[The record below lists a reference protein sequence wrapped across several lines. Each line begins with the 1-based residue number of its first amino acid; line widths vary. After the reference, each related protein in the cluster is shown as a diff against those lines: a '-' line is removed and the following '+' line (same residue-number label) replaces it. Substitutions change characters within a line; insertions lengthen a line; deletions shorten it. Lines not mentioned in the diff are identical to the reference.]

1 MAPEMVTRA
10 DTARLF
16 FRCSDPGDP
25 VYSHMT
31 LADAEYTA
39 QLLRE
44 RQIQTDL
51 GFADTAE
58 FQALEAA
65 AVRRPGEPPLHAVAE
80 QIHAFS
86 AGALGPGGIP
96 VRADRRVDLSV
107 HPPRVAGAA
116 IGISS
121 RFNPPAALSPQAE
134 QLLKQKAA
142 RAAVITAL
150 LPADDRAVRRLPAVN
165 EDLWNAH
172 MHGNMDIGPDSD
184 AEGSVKAPP
193 PRTRTPTSRSG
204 RIAVS

>member
-31 LADAEYTA
+31 LADAEHTA

-65 AVRRPGEPPLHAVAE
+65 AVRRPGEPPLHAVAD
-80 QIHAFS
+80 QIHAY
-86 AGALGPGGIP
+86 ARRHGHRYGL
-96 VRADRRVDLSV
+96 RRRRRHRHEDTHRRVGV
-107 HPPRVAGAA
+107 
-116 IGISS
+116 
-121 RFNPPAALSPQAE
+121 
-134 QLLKQKAA
+134 
-142 RAAVITAL
+142 T
-150 LPADDRAVRRLPAVN
+150 
-165 EDLWNAH
+165 
-172 MHGNMDIGPDSD
+172 
-184 AEGSVKAPP
+184 
-193 PRTRTPTSRSG
+193 T
-204 RIAVS
+204 IAVS

>member
-31 LADAEYTA
+31 LADAEHTA

-65 AVRRPGEPPLHAVAE
+65 AVRRPGEPPHHQEDHHQVGRRLR
-80 QIHAFS
+80 
-86 AGALGPGGIP
+86 GRTALGRSP
-96 VRADRRVDLSV
+96 RRQ
-107 HPPRVAGAA
+107 G
-116 IGISS
+116 
-121 RFNPPAALSPQAE
+121 SPSPLQ
-134 QLLKQKAA
+134 
-142 RAAVITAL
+142 R
-150 LPADDRAVRRLPAVN
+150 
-165 EDLWNAH
+165 
-172 MHGNMDIGPDSD
+172 S
-184 AEGSVKAPP
+184 APP
-193 PRTRTPTSRSG
+193 
-204 RIAVS
+204 

>member
-1 MAPEMVTRA
+1 MYSSE
-10 DTARLF
+10 
-16 FRCSDPGDP
+16 DP
-25 VYSHMT
+25 H
-31 LADAEYTA
+31 
-39 QLLRE
+39 R
-44 RQIQTDL
+44 
-51 GFADTAE
+51 
-58 FQALEAA
+58 A
-65 AVRRPGEPPLHAVAE
+65 AVH

-134 QLLKQKAA
+134 QLLKKKAA

-165 EDLWNAH
+165 EDLWNAQ

-184 AEGSVKAPP
+184 AEGTTAKNIICWRGDLRPKSPLFPSA
-193 PRTRTPTSRSG
+193 TLHCSSLSLF
-204 RIAVS
+204 VSLPVVSNPGKYLRN

>member
-1 MAPEMVTRA
+1 MRCVRCNPQHTEKPSRLLVLVLMLL
-10 DTARLF
+10 TASTAATTISSSLLF
-16 FRCSDPGDP
+16 
-25 VYSHMT
+25 
-31 LADAEYTA
+31 LA
-39 QLLRE
+39 
-44 RQIQTDL
+44 IQTDL

-65 AVRRPGEPPLHAVAE
+65 AVRRPGEPPLHAVAD
-80 QIHAFS
+80 QIHASS

-142 RAAVITAL
+142 RAAAITAL

-165 EDLWNAH
+165 EDLWNAQ
-172 MHGNMDIGPDSD
+172 MHGNMDIGLPNS
-184 AEGSVKAPP
+184 P
-193 PRTRTPTSRSG
+193 
-204 RIAVS
+204 

>member
-1 MAPEMVTRA
+1 VKKPEELSV
-10 DTARLF
+10 L
-16 FRCSDPGDP
+16 
-25 VYSHMT
+25 
-31 LADAEYTA
+31 
-39 QLLRE
+39 
-44 RQIQTDL
+44 
-51 GFADTAE
+51 
-58 FQALEAA
+58 
-65 AVRRPGEPPLHAVAE
+65 
-80 QIHAFS
+80 
-86 AGALGPGGIP
+86 
-96 VRADRRVDLSV
+96 RADRRVDLSV

-193 PRTRTPTSRSG
+193 PRTRTPTSRSDEDR
-204 RIAVS
+204 RILSVCSAETPHAFLLCLFFEELYTSLYSISFFSSLTLSLII

>member
-31 LADAEYTA
+31 LADAEHTA

-65 AVRRPGEPPLHAVAE
+65 AVRRPGEPPLHAVAD

-96 VRADRRVDLSV
+96 VRADRRIDLSV
-107 HPPRVAGAA
+107 
-116 IGISS
+116 
-121 RFNPPAALSPQAE
+121 LE
-134 QLLKQKAA
+134 Q
-142 RAAVITAL
+142 V
-150 LPADDRAVRRLPAVN
+150 
-165 EDLWNAH
+165 
-172 MHGNMDIGPDSD
+172 
-184 AEGSVKAPP
+184 
-193 PRTRTPTSRSG
+193 
-204 RIAVS
+204 